1 MSLVPFFFRF
11 FGDIVI
17 VSESHRSATSL
28 ERGPRA
34 EDDEESL
41 EAPPD
46 RPRARRRA
54 EMAAFAAPT
63 TARPGNLIG
72 GGAAQSATPSAS
84 SSMTVVSRRQRRR
97 RRASRVA
104 RRARTLSTKNLT
116 TTIFRSAAENKK
128 LPVSDRSVVIT
139 PRRRGAPRDVP
150 SVHSALI
157 AMPTP
162 PLRLKVLC
170 ALVNA
175 VVVACGVR
183 NVFFP
188 ATPLPF
194 IPDDDKARSSDYT
207 GSHTTPSA

>member
-1 MSLVPFFFRF
+1 M
-11 FGDIVI
+11 
-17 VSESHRSATSL
+17 
-28 ERGPRA
+28 
-34 EDDEESL
+34 
-41 EAPPD
+41 
-46 RPRARRRA
+46 
-54 EMAAFAAPT
+54 
-63 TARPGNLIG
+63 
-72 GGAAQSATPSAS
+72 
-84 SSMTVVSRRQRRR
+84 
-97 RRASRVA
+97 
-104 RRARTLSTKNLT
+104 
-116 TTIFRSAAENKK
+116 
-128 LPVSDRSVVIT
+128 
-139 PRRRGAPRDVP
+139 P

-207 GSHTTPSA
+207 GSHTTPSAWWTPFLKDFSSIRRLSAPAPRFQS